1 MIDVIIG
8 SSKSSGL
15 KGEIVHK
22 CITCGGNVY
31 CIDNLKIQDV
41 KYKCSDCAK
50 NEGVLTRENI
60 VVTDEAVEKINK
72 IHGTDF
78 TKNELIKMIRNEPD
92 EEYFVGG

>member
-1 MIDVIIG
+1 MVDVIIG
-8 SSKSSGL
+8 SPKSFGL
-15 KGEIVHK
+15 KGETVHK

-50 NEGVLTRENI
+50 NEGVLTRKDI
-60 VVTDEAVEKINK
+60 IVTDEMVKRVNK
-72 IHGTDF
+72 FRGTDF
-78 TKNELIKMIRNEPD
+78 TKEELIKLIRDEPD